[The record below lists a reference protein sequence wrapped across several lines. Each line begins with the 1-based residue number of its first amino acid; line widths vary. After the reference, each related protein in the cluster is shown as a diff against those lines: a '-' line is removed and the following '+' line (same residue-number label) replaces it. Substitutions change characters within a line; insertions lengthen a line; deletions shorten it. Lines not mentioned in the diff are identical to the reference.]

1 MAARVRKCL
10 PSQVPPWVPSER
22 PVAVFGLSLP
32 YLSLE
37 TSVSLEAERKGHCSG
52 SETLA
57 ACRGQPGV
65 DLGARGSLR
74 TSLRNEA
81 SLCCACD
88 PSEPRQWDKG

>member
-1 MAARVRKCL
+1 MVARVRKCL
-10 PSQVPPWVPSER
+10 TSRVSPWTPSELL
-22 PVAVFGLSLP
+22 VAVFGFSLH

-57 ACRGQPGV
+57 ACRGQPDV
-65 DLGARGSLR
+65 DLSAQGSLT